1 MKTAKDRGI
10 VRIDQPEKYNHG
22 WWVRRRRGAKMFS
35 KFFAD
40 KKHGGKNK
48 ARVFAREY
56 NDELTNKL
64 PPVSRR
70 RSSSAT
76 SSSAS
81 ARMKAK
87 AGATTRRSTNT
98 GRSAAGSKSKN
109 AGFAFG
115 RATQLPRA
123 RRRFAVS
130 K

>member
-1 MKTAKDRGI
+1 
-10 VRIDQPEKYNHG
+10 
-22 WWVRRRRGAKMFS
+22 MFS

-56 NDELTNKL
+56 NDELTRKL

-70 RSSSAT
+70 RGSSVM
-76 SSSAS
+76 SSAS
-81 ARMKAK
+81 SRIKAK
-87 AGATTRRSTNT
+87 A
-98 GRSAAGSKSKN
+98 AGTARPLAGKGSSKGTKRP
-109 AGFAFG
+109 GFTFG
-115 RATQLPRA
+115 RTTQLPRA